1 MPEIFFLEEISG
13 DGVNPYEAV
22 TMASQESRR
31 INQVRLMMDVTEE
44 GDKPTTMALKR
55 LSEGKV
61 KMTYDN
67 RDSAESSGDENGTV
81 QGDAEGSARD

>member
-1 MPEIFFLEEISG
+1 MPQIFFLEEISG

-22 TMASQESRR
+22 TVASQESRR

-61 KMTYDN
+61 KMTY
-67 RDSAESSGDENGTV
+67 
-81 QGDAEGSARD
+81 GDAEGGSEETNGANEAEGAAGR